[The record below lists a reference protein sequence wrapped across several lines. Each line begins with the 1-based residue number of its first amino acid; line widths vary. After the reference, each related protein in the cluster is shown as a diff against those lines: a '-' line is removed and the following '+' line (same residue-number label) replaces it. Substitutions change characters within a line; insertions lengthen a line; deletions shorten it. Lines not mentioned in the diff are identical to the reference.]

1 MVCVCV
7 HKRKPEKRR
16 VNLAVPRQSDGFH
29 TKDQPR
35 MSQHTTLVFFW
46 LFLREMVKKP
56 AVSRSSGLGTNRRLI
71 KCLACGKLKKT
82 FSLLK
87 FISCQFHQPTYQVR
101 RGTCQFYK
109 MPKDNPGNIFY
120 LWTYSLEVWLVHSR
134 NIELWKYGMFARFY
148 WFLFKIRVKL
158 GKTKVT
164 HLYLQLSS
172 LSSVSESFPA
182 QKGERPPET
191 IMNTST

>member
-1 MVCVCV
+1 MCV
-7 HKRKPEKRR
+7 HKRKPEKCR

-35 MSQHTTLVFFW
+35 MSQHTTLVFFFGFFWERW
-46 LFLREMVKKP
+46 LKNLQLVGHL
-56 AVSRSSGLGTNRRLI
+56 AWALTDGLSNAWPG
-71 KCLACGKLKKT
+71 GSLKNFQFTQVYK
-82 FSLLK
+82 
-87 FISCQFHQPTYQVR
+87 FHQPTYQVR
-101 RGTCQFYK
+101 RGTCQIYK

-120 LWTYSLEVWLVHSR
+120 LWTNSLEVWLVHSR
-134 NIELWKYGMFARFY
+134 NIKLCKYGMFARIY